1 MKKNIKYL
9 SFLPVLLLASCNFKF
24 AYHLPDGVSF
34 FTESGTWGGDET
46 LDDSG
51 SYQIKVWVDTKITS
65 LTEAQI
71 NNFVAASG
79 GKYTITAQVQPMS
92 EGEAATKMLQD
103 VGSGADIFTS

>member
-71 NNFVAASG
+71 NNFVSASG
-79 GKYTITAQVQPMS
+79 GKYKINANV
-92 EGEAATKMLQD
+92 
-103 VGSGADIFTS
+103 